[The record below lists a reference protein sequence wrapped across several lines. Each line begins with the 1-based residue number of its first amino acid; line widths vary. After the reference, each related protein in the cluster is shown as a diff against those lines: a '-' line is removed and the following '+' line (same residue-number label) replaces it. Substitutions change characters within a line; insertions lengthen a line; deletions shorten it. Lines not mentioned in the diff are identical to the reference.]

1 MSPKKIIG
9 LSFAAAAAKLYEV
22 FDKLERARVLPA
34 HALHLSRSRKKASRG
49 DAVAGFFA
57 VYVRFVCAVQTVCP
71 CAQRFFLLPKM
82 PLRCSLTASFID
94 SA

>member
-1 MSPKKIIG
+1 MIG
-9 LSFAAAAAKLYEV
+9 LSFFAPAGANSTRF
-22 FDKLERARVLPA
+22 FDKLERARVFPA
-34 HALHLSRSRKKASRG
+34 HALHLSRSQKKASRG

-82 PLRCSLTASFID
+82 PLRGSLTASFID

>member
-1 MSPKKIIG
+1 MIG

-34 HALHLSRSRKKASRG
+34 HALHLSRRRKKPA
-49 DAVAGFFA
+49 AATPQLAYLLFM
-57 VYVRFVCAVQTVCP
+57 CAAQTVCP

-82 PLRCSLTASFID
+82 PLRGSLTASFID

>member
-1 MSPKKIIG
+1 MSPKKMIG

-22 FDKLERARVLPA
+22 FDKLERAREPPCTLCICQET
-34 HALHLSRSRKKASRG
+34 RKKPA
-49 DAVAGFFA
+49 AATPQLAYLLFM
-57 VYVRFVCAVQTVCP
+57 CAVQTVCP

-82 PLRCSLTASFID
+82 PLRGSLTASFID

>member
-1 MSPKKIIG
+1 MSPKKMIG

-34 HALHLSRSRKKASRG
+34 HALHLSRSRKKPA
-49 DAVAGFFA
+49 AATPWLAFLLFM
-57 VYVRFVCAVQTVCP
+57 CAAQTVCP
-71 CAQRFFLLPKM
+71 RAQRFFLLPKM
-82 PLRCSLTASFID
+82 PLRGSLTASFID

>member
-1 MSPKKIIG
+1 MIG

-22 FDKLERARVLPA
+22 FDKLERAGIPA
-34 HALHLSRSRKKASRG
+34 HALHLSRNQKKASRG
-49 DAVAGFFA
+49 NAAAGLLA
-57 VYVRFVCAVQTVCP
+57 CMCAAQTVCP
-71 CAQRFFLLPKM
+71 RAQRFFLLPKM

>member
-1 MSPKKIIG
+1 MIG

-22 FDKLERARVLPA
+22 FDKLERARGYPRTLCICQED
-34 HALHLSRSRKKASRG
+34 RKKASRG
-49 DAVAGFFA
+49 NAVAGFFA
-57 VYVRFVCAVQTVCP
+57 VYVRFMCAAQTVCP

-82 PLRCSLTASFID
+82 PLRGSLTASFID